1 MWYSSLLRLLIVTF
15 VSTLLYGSQ
24 IEELVAGEVKYSQD
38 LETTTC
44 QNNYPLTDFLVVA
57 GGGYPG
63 NNEIALEKNVLYFQR
78 TLANLGYNPEAA
90 NIFFA
95 NGNDG
100 QATIRYINEQ
110 REQQFKVPE
119 IPNLQGA
126 ATKDNLANWLEET
139 AEESS
144 DNPLFFYFTG
154 HGFPGSLLMWERQQ
168 LTVTE
173 LSRQL
178 DKLPQNTPVVT
189 MMAQC
194 FSGSFADFIYQEG
207 DPTQPI
213 ALQTRC
219 GFFATVKTRPSVGCT
234 PEVNEADYRDYS
246 SSFFAG
252 LSGVDRTGA
261 KVASADYN
269 RDGRISY
276 TEAHAFAKVDEKTM
290 DLPISTSESWLQD
303 RVVEAEMERIL
314 SSAIASILP
323 SARPE
328 QKYVVNSIVQ
338 MFDLDLQNSYLAN
351 IATLS
356 PEETNS
362 EVQQAYLVRLA
373 MELVNIASEKQ
384 IRETGDPQTIAILD
398 RLIKCEATSPQ

>member
-1 MWYSSLLRLLIVTF
+1 MLSNSWLRLLIVTL
-15 VSTLLYGSQ
+15 VSAVFSSSQ
-24 IEELVAGEVKYSQD
+24 MKVLATEEIKNIKDSQP
-38 LETTTC
+38 TTC
-44 QNNYPLTDFLVVA
+44 QSNNRLTNFLVVA
-57 GGGYPG
+57 GGGHPG

-78 TLANLGYNPEAA
+78 TLANLGYNPESAS
-90 NIFFA
+90 IFFA

-126 ATKDNLANWLEET
+126 ATKENLANWVEAT
-139 AEESS
+139 ATK
-144 DNPLFFYFTG
+144 NNNQPIFFYFTG
-154 HGFPGSLLMWERQQ
+154 HGIPRSLLMWERQQ

-173 LSRQL
+173 LASQL
-178 DKLPQNTPVVT
+178 DKLPQNKPVVT

-194 FSGSFADFIYQEG
+194 FSGSFADFIYQGG
-207 DPTQPI
+207 DATKPI

-269 RDGRISY
+269 QDGKISY
-276 TEAHAFAKVDEKTM
+276 TEAHAFAKVDEETM

-303 RVVEAEMERIL
+303 RVTEADTERIL
-314 SSAIASILP
+314 SHAIASILP

-338 MFDLDLQNSYLAN
+338 MFELDLQKSYLAN

-356 PEETNS
+356 PEETNN

-373 MELVNIASEKQ
+373 MELVNIAREKE
-384 IRETGDPQTIAILD
+384 IRETGNSETIAILD

>member
-15 VSTLLYGSQ
+15 VSTVFSSSQ
-24 IEELVAGEVKYSQD
+24 IQPLAAGEIKDFGDSQS
-38 LETTTC
+38 TTC
-44 QNNYPLTDFLVVA
+44 QSNHPLTNFLVVA

-78 TLANLGYNPEAA
+78 TLKNLGYNPEAA

-126 ATKDNLANWLEET
+126 ATKENLANWLEET
-139 AEESS
+139 AAESS
-144 DNPLFFYFTG
+144 NKPIFFYFTG

-178 DKLPQNTPVVT
+178 DKLPQDTPVVT

-194 FSGSFADFIYQEG
+194 FSGSFADFIYQG
-207 DPTQPI
+207 GSPTQPI

-269 RDGRISY
+269 QDGKISY

-303 RVVEAEMERIL
+303 RVIEADMEKIL

-398 RLIKCEATSPQ
+398 RLIKCEATSPE